1 MSDRYGDF
9 VQSSIGKKVAKN
21 LGLPMPV
28 ELDRFDSGQ
37 PLVRG
42 SVLVG
47 RANGDDKSV
56 SESIARILSDVH
68 AEVFVNSRD
77 DIKDALAD
85 AGVEAKANT
94 GGDDKFKVL
103 VFDASN
109 ISNADQLK
117 EVYEFF
123 HAVARRVERSGRV
136 IIVGRTPGKY
146 D

>member
-37 PLVRG
+37 PAVRG

-47 RANGDDKSV
+47 RANGDNTAI
-56 SESIARILSDVH
+56 SESVARILSELH
-68 AEVFVNSRD
+68 ADVFVNSSD
-77 DIKDALAD
+77 NVKDALSD
-85 AGVEAKANT
+85 AGVKAKANT

-103 VFDASN
+103 LFDASN
-109 ISNADQLK
+109 ISNADELSK
-117 EVYEFF
+117 YMSFF
-123 HAVARRVERSGRV
+123 MPLRAA
-136 IIVGRTPGKY
+136 
-146 D
+146 

>member
-21 LGLPMPV
+21 LGLPMPAT
-28 ELDRFDSGQ
+28 LDRFESGER
-37 PLVRG
+37 LVRG

-47 RANGDDKSV
+47 RANGEDKSI
-56 SESIARILSDVH
+56 SESVARILLDVH
-68 AEVFVNSRD
+68 ADVYVNSSD
-77 DIKDALAD
+77 DVKDALAD

-94 GGDDKFKVL
+94 GGDDQFKVL
-103 VFDASN
+103 LFDASN

-123 HAVARRVERSGRV
+123 Q
-136 IIVGRTPGKY
+136 
-146 D
+146 